1 MTAYS
6 TFEVLVV
13 GLIVLA
19 CALGA
24 FRRVFPK
31 THAKL
36 KRSCG
41 AWLAQDGR
49 PTWMQSVGQRWTAGK
64 VEAGGCGSGCGT
76 CGTCGTATTSADAAH
91 AAKAEAT
98 RTGGTVSLVKIVKRE
113 SI

>member
-6 TFEVLVV
+6 TFEILVV
-13 GLIVLA
+13 GLIVVA

-31 THAKL
+31 THARL
-36 KRSCG
+36 KRQAG
-41 AWLAQDGR
+41 GWLVQDGR
-49 PTWMQSVGQRWTAGK
+49 ATWMQSVGRRWTAGK

-76 CGTCGTATTSADAAH
+76 CGSCGTGAAAGNAVDADAGRP
-91 AAKAEAT
+91 AT
-98 RTGGTVSLVKIVKRE
+98 KVSPVKMVKRE